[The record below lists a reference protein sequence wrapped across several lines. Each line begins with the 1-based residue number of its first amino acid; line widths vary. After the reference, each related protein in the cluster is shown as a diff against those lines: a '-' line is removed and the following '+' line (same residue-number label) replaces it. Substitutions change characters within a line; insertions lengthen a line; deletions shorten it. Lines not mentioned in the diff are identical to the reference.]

1 MIEPTEPGHPAV
13 ASHSARRVQF
23 VNCYVTAAADVM
35 AHETGMPVE
44 RAPVELQQN
53 PYTTCG
59 VTAVIGI
66 SGSLAGNFYLSMS
79 ESTALAVVEAMLGQP
94 SPEFDD
100 LAQSGIS
107 ELANVIAGTA
117 GIALAQIGV
126 RTVITPP
133 MLVIGSGARLS
144 WVETQ
149 RLVVPLTTSC
159 GGIEVHVAL
168 RETE

>member
-1 MIEPTEPGHPAV
+1 MLEPSPTDPTRV
-13 ASHSARRVQF
+13 ASHGARRVQF
-23 VNCYVTAAADVM
+23 VNCYVTAAADVL
-35 AHETGMPVE
+35 AHESGMPVH
-44 RAPVELQQN
+44 RAAVELQQN
-53 PYTTCG
+53 PYTTQG
-59 VTAVIGI
+59 VTAMIGI

-79 ESTALAVVEAMLGQP
+79 EATALSVVAAMLGQP

-117 GIALAQIGV
+117 GIALAHLGV
-126 RTVITPP
+126 ATIITPP

-159 GGIEVHVAL
+159 GDVEVHVAL